1 MILASCSRIS
11 LGMRAVTNKVFN
23 GLLTC
28 LFLLTANHG
37 LCVQDEPVDCQ
48 SGNDDHNFL
57 FNERFCQNQD
67 FSFQKQF
74 ELSGDRVGSFVYRV
88 FNNPERVRNQA
99 AGSAILIGLDYIGY
113 GETVREGIDL
123 VRENTRF
130 SFGDCGKVQL
140 RTNRITAETC
150 ITSNSSLEWSSSY
163 DFDSVQLHFNWS
175 I

>member
-1 MILASCSRIS
+1 M
-11 LGMRAVTNKVFN
+11 TNKSFKA
-23 GLLTC
+23 LLAC
-28 LFLLTANHG
+28 LFLLTANHA
-37 LCVQDEPVDCQ
+37 LCVQEEPVDCQ
-48 SGNDDHNFL
+48 SGNDDVAFL
-57 FNERFCQNQD
+57 FNEHFCQSQD

-74 ELSGDRVGSFVYRV
+74 ELNGDRVGSFVYKA

-99 AGSAILIGLDYIGY
+99 AGSVILYGLDYMGF

-140 RTNRITAETC
+140 RTNRITAGTC
-150 ITSNSSLEWSSSY
+150 LTSNSSLEWSSSY
-163 DFDSVQLHFNWS
+163 DFDSVQLRFNWS

>member
-1 MILASCSRIS
+1 
-11 LGMRAVTNKVFN
+11 MRKVTNKSYKA
-23 GLLTC
+23 LLAC
-28 LFLLTANHG
+28 LFLLTASHA
-37 LCVQDEPVDCQ
+37 LCVQGEPVDCQ
-48 SGNDDHNFL
+48 SGNDNVAFL

-74 ELSGDRVGSFVYRV
+74 ELSGDRVGSFVYKV

-99 AGSAILIGLDYIGY
+99 AGSVILFGLDYMGF
-113 GETVREGIDL
+113 GATVREGVDL
-123 VRENTRF
+123 IRENTRF

-150 ITSNSSLEWSSSY
+150 ITSNSSLEWHSSY
-163 DFDSVQLHFNWS
+163 DFDSVQLRFNWS